1 MILFYER
8 EICFYRK
15 KTTLLQGK
23 VQLSVNRAFFKGIV
37 SYDFCQQRIMIL
49 LFSSPLF
56 HEIKASSASF
66 EMYASGVIDILGS

>member
-1 MILFYER
+1 MICPS
-8 EICFYRK
+8 I
-15 KTTLLQGK
+15 
-23 VQLSVNRAFFKGIV
+23 A

>member
-1 MILFYER
+1 MLHIPFFDFSNSSICLNLLWMILFYER

-37 SYDFCQQRIMIL
+37 
-49 LFSSPLF
+49 
-56 HEIKASSASF
+56 
-66 EMYASGVIDILGS
+66 